1 MTTLSNDVTLMG
13 RCKNIMN
20 IGGSIIGLIF
30 ASALI
35 HWGLS
40 YSYYK
45 FCIGHTLAHAL
56 MSMFNTG
63 GIGCQ
68 IIFRAMRITHYE
80 YMKQIMSLFNL
91 L

>member
-1 MTTLSNDVTLMG
+1 MVNIPSRSEFMDQCNTLINVVGTILVFM
-13 RCKNIMN
+13 
-20 IGGSIIGLIF
+20 F
-30 ASALI
+30 ASSII

-40 YSYYK
+40 HAYYHI
-45 FCIGHTLAHAL
+45 CIGNTMYDMA
-56 MSMFNTG
+56 MSIFNTG